1 MSVLRPAGLGQ
12 LREAKTMVRGSPH
25 RAMLARRHVRGV
37 VFFLLIAG
45 SYYGAAKL
53 GMSLSVSRGVIT
65 PVWAPSG
72 IALASLLILGVRY
85 WPAVAIAAFLAN
97 ATSDATIAVAAG
109 ISVGNTLAAVCG
121 ALLVRRIGFSPA
133 LDRVRSVLALV
144 VGGAVVSTVIS
155 ATNGVTVLSLADARQ
170 DTYGSAWLL
179 WWFGDAVG
187 ILVVTPILLVL
198 YDASRKRRPAHAHL
212 VEGIVLLVGLVG
224 VSAFVFLAGAWRYPY
239 LIFPFL
245 LWAALRFKQVGAATS
260 AFLVGVIGTWGAVDG
275 SVPLGG
281 ETATER
287 VQLAQA
293 SFAVVV
299 VSLLVLGA
307 TLAEREAA
315 TKALALSAS
324 RLREAQALAH
334 IGSWEWD
341 VQRNVV
347 AWSDELH
354 RMFGVER
361 DQEPL
366 TYETYLELVHPDD
379 REFTEETVRQAAAD
393 GRPFVFEHRVIRP
406 DGDERVVLGRGRV
419 VRRGGET
426 VSMLGTAQDVTEQRQ
441 VEKLREDILSAV
453 SHELRTPLTSVLGFA
468 LTLEKHRE
476 DLTPETIDETV
487 AALAQA
493 ARRLDRLL
501 ADLLDVERLRRGLVV
516 LRREP
521 VDLGALVQ
529 RVVTETHLDGREVRL
544 DVEPVVAEVDRTKLE
559 RIVENLV
566 VNADK
571 HTPAGGAIDIHLT
584 RRGRDVML
592 VIEDD
597 GPGIPDEFKQ
607 EVFET
612 FNRGPN
618 VMSMTPGA
626 GIGLSLVAR
635 FAAVH
640 GGRSWVEDKPGGG
653 ASFHVLIPD
662 CVRDAEP
669 VETT

>member
-1 MSVLRPAGLGQ
+1 
-12 LREAKTMVRGSPH
+12 
-25 RAMLARRHVRGV
+25 
-37 VFFLLIAG
+37 
-45 SYYGAAKL
+45 
-53 GMSLSVSRGVIT
+53 
-65 PVWAPSG
+65 
-72 IALASLLILGVRY
+72 
-85 WPAVAIAAFLAN
+85 
-97 ATSDATIAVAAG
+97 
-109 ISVGNTLAAVCG
+109 
-121 ALLVRRIGFSPA
+121 
-133 LDRVRSVLALV
+133 
-144 VGGAVVSTVIS
+144 
-155 ATNGVTVLSLADARQ
+155 
-170 DTYGSAWLL
+170 
-179 WWFGDAVG
+179 
-187 ILVVTPILLVL
+187 
-198 YDASRKRRPAHAHL
+198 
-212 VEGIVLLVGLVG
+212 
-224 VSAFVFLAGAWRYPY
+224 
-239 LIFPFL
+239 
-245 LWAALRFKQVGAATS
+245 
-260 AFLVGVIGTWGAVDG
+260 
-275 SVPLGG
+275 
-281 ETATER
+281 
-287 VQLAQA
+287 
-293 SFAVVV
+293 
-299 VSLLVLGA
+299 
-307 TLAEREAA
+307 
-315 TKALALSAS
+315 
-324 RLREAQALAH
+324 
-334 IGSWEWD
+334 
-341 VQRNVV
+341 
-347 AWSDELH
+347 
-354 RMFGVER
+354 
-361 DQEPL
+361 
-366 TYETYLELVHPDD
+366 
-379 REFTEETVRQAAAD
+379 
-393 GRPFVFEHRVIRP
+393 
-406 DGDERVVLGRGRV
+406 
-419 VRRGGET
+419 
-426 VSMLGTAQDVTEQRQ
+426 MLGTAQDVTEQRQ

-529 RVVTETHLDGREVRL
+529 RVVAETHPDGREVRL

-571 HTPAGGAIDIHLT
+571 HTPAGGAIDIRLT

-640 GGRSWVEDKPGGG
+640 GGRSWVEDRPGGG